1 MFRSSIQ
8 VLVLGTYL
16 VSSSVIAWG
25 QNGHRVI
32 GELAQNNLT
41 PTANSHVQMI
51 LGDDSLA
58 EVSTW
63 PDEMRSSPDSFWRK
77 QSGKWHYINI
87 DNASKMHRHNNTSIQ
102 YKHEVKH
109 ILDGINYSV
118 NVLKSTSSN
127 IEDKQFALKFLVHLV
142 GDAHQPFHAGR
153 AKDLGGNKIEVEF
166 FGKSTNLHKVF
177 DTELVEHQ
185 KLSYT
190 EFTRSITTS
199 NKKLIADY
207 LNSTPSDWL
216 LESNKIA
223 EKVYQSNENEI
234 SWGYI
239 YKHTP
244 TIKLRLQQGGYR
256 LAGLINQIFDT
267 NSKPLINALAKNKS
281 FEK

>member
-1 MFRSSIQ
+1 MFRSSIT
-8 VLVLGTYL
+8 VLALSTCL
-16 VSSSVIAWG
+16 MSSSAFAWG

-32 GELAQNNLT
+32 GELAQNNLSH
-41 PTANSHVQMI
+41 TAMSQVQLL

-63 PDEMRSSPDSFWRK
+63 PDEMRSSPSPFWKK

-87 DNASKMHRHNNTSIQ
+87 DDPSQMHRYDNGSIEH
-102 YKHEVKH
+102 KHEVKH
-109 ILDGINYSV
+109 ILDGINYAV
-118 NVLKSTSSN
+118 NVLKSTSSTH
-127 IEDKQFALKFLVHLV
+127 EDKQFALKFLVHLV

-153 AKDLGGNKIEVEF
+153 AEDLGGNKIEVEF

-190 EFTRSITTS
+190 EFTRSVTTS
-199 NKKLIADY
+199 NKQLIANY
-207 LNSTPSDWL
+207 LNSSPADWL

-223 EKVYQSNENEI
+223 EEIYKSNETEI
-234 SWGYI
+234 SWSYI
-239 YKHTP
+239 YKYTP
-244 TIKLRLQQGGYR
+244 TIKQRLQQGGYR
-256 LAGLINQIFDT
+256 LAGLLNQIFDT
-267 NSKPLINALAKNKS
+267 QSKPLINALATNKS